1 MDLNKAA
8 SILEIDLNTIRMANL
23 TQDYIKKR
31 FHKLAL
37 INHPDKNGNSL
48 EATNKFQQIN
58 EAYKYLSNELKE
70 LDITPEPGF
79 VSSNDQNESNNT
91 NTRYIYFLSLF
102 IGSIIDGQY
111 KDAIKSVIKEIVT
124 YGLKQV
130 ALERIFDELDKE
142 SALEVYSFIVK
153 YKHVLHIGNDILD
166 FVSSL
171 IKKKYNNDRV
181 FILNPSIVDLL
192 ESNIFKLYIDE
203 ELYLVPLWHNE
214 LYFDT
219 KRSVNSESEG
229 EIIVLCNP
237 DLPANMVIDEDNNIH
252 VQIEVEGSKL
262 LDLLKIETSET
273 ETAFAQGSSETAFA
287 QGSSETAFAQGS
299 SETAFAQGS
308 SETAFVSLSIGN
320 RDFRIPLNEL
330 HIKQDQLYRLSKQ
343 GISQVSEDD
352 IYNVSC
358 KSDIVVKIHII

>member
-1 MDLNKAA
+1 VDF
-8 SILEIDLNTIRMANL
+8 
-23 TQDYIKKR
+23 TQD
-31 FHKLAL
+31 
-37 INHPDKNGNSL
+37 S
-48 EATNKFQQIN
+48 T
-58 EAYKYLSNELKE
+58 
-70 LDITPEPGF
+70 F

-124 YGLKQV
+124 FGLKQV

-181 FILNPSIVDLL
+181 FILNPSIVDLM

-219 KRSVNSESEG
+219 KRSNNSEDES

-237 DLPANMVIDEDNNIH
+237 DLPANIVIDEDNNIH
-252 VQIEVEGSKL
+252 VQIDVEGSKL
-262 LDLLKIETSET
+262 LDLLKTGSAETESA
-273 ETAFAQGSSETAFA
+273 ETAFAQGSAETAFA
-287 QGSSETAFAQGS
+287 QGSA
-299 SETAFAQGS
+299 
-308 SETAFVSLSIGN
+308 ETAFVSLSIGN

-330 HIKQDQLYRLSKQ
+330 RIKQDQLYRLSKQ
-343 GISQVSEDD
+343 GISQVSEND

>member
-8 SILEIDLNTIRMANL
+8 SILEIDLNTIRMDNL

-70 LDITPEPGF
+70 LDFTQEPGF

-102 IGSIIDGQY
+102 ISSIIDGQY

-124 YGLKQV
+124 YSLKQV

-219 KRSVNSESEG
+219 KRSDNSESQG

-237 DLPANMVIDEDNNIH
+237 DLPANIVIDEDNNIH
-252 VQIEVEGSKL
+252 VQMEVEGSKL
-262 LDLLKIETSET
+262 LDLLKTETSLSGSSET
-273 ETAFAQGSSETAFA
+273 ETAFAQGST
-287 QGSSETAFAQGS
+287 
-299 SETAFAQGS
+299 
-308 SETAFVSLSIGN
+308 ETAFVSLSIGN
-320 RDFRIPLNEL
+320 KDFRIPLNEL
-330 HIKQDQLYRLSKQ
+330 HIKQEQLYRLSKQ
-343 GISQVSEDD
+343 GISQVSEND

-358 KSDIVVKIHII
+358 KSDIIVKIHII

>member
-70 LDITPEPGF
+70 LDFTQDSTF

-124 YGLKQV
+124 FGLKQV

-181 FILNPSIVDLL
+181 FILNPSIVDLM

-219 KRSVNSESEG
+219 KRSDNSEDES

-237 DLPANMVIDEDNNIH
+237 DLPANIVIDEDNNIH
-252 VQIEVEGSKL
+252 VQIDVEGSKL
-262 LDLLKIETSET
+262 LDLLKMGSET
-273 ETAFAQGSSETAFA
+273 DSAD
-287 QGSSETAFAQGS
+287 
-299 SETAFAQGS
+299 
-308 SETAFVSLSIGN
+308 TAFVSLSIGN

-330 HIKQDQLYRLSKQ
+330 RIKQDQLYRLSKQ
-343 GISQVSEDD
+343 GISQVSEND